1 MNFDNKLNKFKI
13 FKLQSKYKK
22 ITELIANFE
31 KHINV
36 LYKDFFIKDKG
47 KINLLNDIF
56 EINKTLN
63 TKYNNYISELDD
75 TINTNNV
82 MSIMEDV
89 VDNDVDLIDF
99 MFDFDNN
106 YENHGKSLILNVPL
120 KYSFEKIKSI
130 INKFGCDSIDN
141 ILSVNFGDDYK
152 NGLSEKTLE
161 IIDEIKNIVTV
172 LSFNKSKKKIESFKW
187 ETPDDFSELDHLQKE
202 RILHFKFKNNVYKI
216 SLYFKT
222 DPLSIYIKTCQ
233 INYPY
238 LYNKKTKAI
247 QFIENEFTELDLKF
261 FKTYIRHDSLANLYC
276 YDTKDYGEYFN
287 LTYFRYLELINTSFI
302 NIMKE
307 FVSKESSIEHIFKM
321 IQLHLIMDDE
331 SNDIAVAL
339 IGLIKEKKTFNG
351 MLYNFIL
358 SNLTYYVQS
367 KLQNSENNLEKEIE
381 NLKSLSLDNVD
392 YKKQLML
399 NKNIPETV
407 KSLALEKIEE
417 MKSMN
422 NDYFKQITYVKTV
435 INFPWSSDNDSIMFE
450 NLKKDTKKSKA
461 YLEEIENKLKVLS
474 YGHEE
479 PKKLLQQIIGKWI
492 SNPKSMGTAF
502 GMVGPPG
509 VGKTLLAKS
518 ISKALDIPFAEI
530 TLGGQNDGEILHG
543 HGYTYSGSQPG
554 LIVKKM
560 VDMGK
565 SRCILYFDELDKA
578 CSKHG
583 NTNEIS
589 SILIHLTDPNMN
601 KSFQDRFFQGIDFPL
616 DKVIMIFS
624 YNDSS
629 LIDPILLDRITEIKI
644 KPYNTKDKLEICDKH
659 IIPEIVKDIGLP
671 PSLLKCEPKI
681 LEYIIEKY
689 TNEAGVRGIKRLIEK
704 ICMSINICRLK
715 KEKMFKKNIKKIT
728 INKKM
733 VTDIL
738 KEPHDDDTK
747 IHPKNSV
754 GIINGLYA
762 TTSGMGGI
770 IPIQIFKNFS
780 GGVNSHEIKLTGNQ
794 GDVMKESVA
803 CSLTT
808 ALNYLDKNKK
818 KYGIKNINEYL
829 TKNFKY
835 GFHVHTPSTSTPKDG
850 PSAGCA
856 FTSAFI
862 SLILGRPIFNTVGM
876 TGEIELTGRITKIGG
891 LEFKLNGSKKAGV
904 KTVYVPKENEKDVE
918 KIKKD
923 YPKLMDKN
931 FKVIIVEYI
940 DDLIDDILVK

>member
-13 FKLQSKYKK
+13 YKLQTKYKR
-22 ITELIANFE
+22 ITELINDFE
-31 KHINV
+31 KHINN
-36 LYKDFFIKDKG
+36 LYECFFIKDKG
-47 KINLLNDIF
+47 KVNLLNEIF
-56 EINKTLN
+56 EINKSLN
-63 TKYNNYISELDD
+63 TKYNNYISKLEDQTD
-75 TINTNNV
+75 TNN
-82 MSIMEDV
+82 IMEIMKSN
-89 VDNDVDLIDF
+89 VDNDMDLMNF
-99 MFDFDNN
+99 LTDFDNSL
-106 YENHGKSLILNVPL
+106 ENHGKSIIINSPL
-120 KYSFEKIKSI
+120 KYSYEKIKSLV
-130 INKFGCDSIDN
+130 NKFGCSSIYTILELNIGSNFLSNMNEKFVDLLEEIKPIVH
-141 ILSVNFGDDYK
+141 ILSF
-152 NGLSEKTLE
+152 SKT
-161 IIDEIKNIVTV
+161 
-172 LSFNKSKKKIESFKW
+172 KKKIKDFEW
-187 ETPDDFSELDHLQKE
+187 EVNTTYSDFDYLKKE
-202 RILHFKFKNNVYKI
+202 RILYFNCNNNCYKI

-222 DPLSIYIKTCQ
+222 DSLSSYYKTCQ
-233 INYPY
+233 INFPY
-238 LYNKKTKAI
+238 LYSKKSKAI
-247 QFIENEFTELDLKF
+247 QFIENEYPELDVKFLKTF
-261 FKTYIRHDSLANLYC
+261 LRHDNLGNLYC
-276 YDTKDYGEYFN
+276 YDVNEYGEYFN
-287 LTYFRYLELINTSFI
+287 LTYFRYLELVNTSFI

-307 FVSKESSIEHIFKM
+307 FVSKESSINHIFQM
-321 IQLHLIMDDE
+321 IQLHLIMDDD

-339 IGLIKEKKTFNG
+339 CGLIKEKKTFNG

-358 SNLTYYVQS
+358 SNLTYYLQS
-367 KLQNSENNLEKEIE
+367 KLHNSENNLEKEIE
-381 NLKSLSLDNVD
+381 NLKNLSLDNID

-399 NKNIPETV
+399 NKNIPKGV

-422 NDYFKQITYVKTV
+422 NDYFKQITYVKTI
-435 INFPWSSDNDSIMFE
+435 INYPWSSENDYIKFDK
-450 NLKKDTKKSKA
+450 LKKDFKKAKV
-461 YLEEIENKLKVLS
+461 YLEDIETKLKNLS

-479 PKKLLQQIIGKWI
+479 PKKLLLQTIGRWI

-518 ISKALDIPFAEI
+518 VSKALDIPFAEI

-583 NTNEIS
+583 NVNEIS

-629 LIDPILLDRITEIKI
+629 LVDPILLDRLTEIKVR
-644 KPYNTKDKLEICDKH
+644 PYSTRDKVEICDKH
-659 IIPEIVKDIGLP
+659 IIPEINTDIGLP
-671 PSLLKCEPKI
+671 KSLIKWTPKI
-681 LEYIIEKY
+681 LEYLIDNY
-689 TNEAGVRGIKRLIEK
+689 TNEAGVRGIKRIIEK
-704 ICMSINICRLK
+704 ICMDLNMNRLK
-715 KEKMFKKNIKKIT
+715 KEGLFKKNIKKVN
-728 INKKM
+728 INQKII
-733 VTDIL
+733 VNIL
-738 KEPHDDDTK
+738 KEPHNDETI
-747 IHPKNSV
+747 IHHNNEI

-770 IPIQIFKNFS
+770 IPIQIFKNFNGS
-780 GGVNSHEIKLTGNQ
+780 VNSHEIKLTGSQ
-794 GDVMKESVA
+794 GDVMKESVL

-808 ALNYLDKNKK
+808 ALNFIEKNKK
-818 KYGIKNINEYL
+818 KYKIKDLNKYIEN
-829 TKNFKY
+829 NFKY

-862 SLILGRPIFNTVGM
+862 SLILQKPIKNTVGM

-891 LEFKLNGSKKAGV
+891 LEFKLNGAKKAGV
-904 KTVYVPKENEKDVE
+904 KKVFVPKENEKDID

-923 YPKLMDKN
+923 YPKLINKK
-931 FKVIIVEYI
+931 FEVILVEYI
-940 DDLIDDILVK
+940 DDLINDIFV

>member
-22 ITELIANFE
+22 ITELIAQFE

-36 LYKDFFIKDKG
+36 LYNDFFIKDKG

-63 TKYNNYISELDD
+63 TKYNNYISELEDD
-75 TINTNNV
+75 INTNNV
-82 MSIMEDV
+82 MSIMENI
-89 VDNDVDLIDF
+89 VDNDIDLIDF
-99 MFDFDNN
+99 MFDFDNS
-106 YENHGKSLILNVPL
+106 YENYGKSLILNLPL

-130 INKFGCDSIDN
+130 INKFGCNSIDA
-141 ILSVNFGDDYK
+141 ILKINLGNNYI
-152 NGLSEKTLE
+152 NYLNEKTID
-161 IIDEIKNIVTV
+161 IIDEIKNTVTI
-172 LSFNKSKKKIESFKW
+172 LSFSKSKKKVSSFEW
-187 ETPDDFSELDHLQKE
+187 EIPSSFSDLDYLKKE
-202 RILHFKFKNNVYKI
+202 RIIHFKHKDSVYKI
-216 SLYFKT
+216 SLYFIT

-238 LYNKKTKAI
+238 LYNKKTKAL
-247 QFIENEFTELDLKF
+247 QLIENEYPELDLKF
-261 FKTYIRHDSLANLYC
+261 LKTFIRHDNLANLYC
-276 YDTKDYGEYFN
+276 YSTNDYSEYFN

-307 FVSKESSIEHIFKM
+307 FVSKEASVEYIFKM
-321 IQLHLIMDDE
+321 IHLHLIMDDE

-339 IGLIKEKKTFNG
+339 VGLIKEKKTFNG
-351 MLYNFIL
+351 MLYKYIL
-358 SNLTYYVQS
+358 SNLTYYIQS
-367 KLQNSENNLEKEIE
+367 KLQNSENNLEREIE
-381 NLKSLSLDNVD
+381 NLKGLSLDNID

-399 NKNIPETV
+399 NKNIPANV
-407 KSLALEKIEE
+407 KSLALEKVEE

-422 NDYFKQITYVKTV
+422 NDYFKQITYVKTI

-450 NLKKDTKKSKA
+450 NLKKDKKKSKL
-461 YLEEIENKLKVLS
+461 YLEEIEDKLTNLS

-479 PKKLLQQIIGKWI
+479 PKKLLLQIIGKWI
-492 SNPKSMGTAF
+492 SNPKSIGTAF

-644 KPYNTKDKLEICDKH
+644 KPYNTKDKLEICNKH
-659 IIPEIVKDIGLP
+659 IIPEIIKDIGLSS
-671 PSLLKCEPKI
+671 SLLKWDQKI
-681 LEYIIEKY
+681 LEYIIDKY
-689 TNEAGVRGIKRLIEK
+689 TNEAGVRGIKRLVEK
-704 ICMSINICRLK
+704 ICMSLNISRLK
-715 KEKMFKKNIKKIT
+715 KVDMFKKNIKKIT
-728 INKKM
+728 INKK
-733 VTDIL
+733 VIIDIL
-738 KEPHDDDTK
+738 KEPSDDETK
-747 IHPKNSV
+747 IHPKNSI

-762 TTSGMGGI
+762 TTSGKGGI
-770 IPIQIFKNFS
+770 IPIQIFKNFC

-808 ALNYLDKNKK
+808 ALNYLEKNKK
-818 KYGIKNINEYL
+818 KYGIEDINEYL

-850 PSAGCA
+850 PSAGGA

-862 SLILGRPIFNTVGM
+862 SLILGKPIFNTVGM

-918 KIKKD
+918 RIKKD
-923 YPKLMDKN
+923 YPKLIDKN
-931 FKVIIVEYI
+931 FKVITVEYI
-940 DDLIDDILVK
+940 DDIIDDILTK

>member
-1 MNFDNKLNKFKI
+1 M
-13 FKLQSKYKK
+13 
-22 ITELIANFE
+22 
-31 KHINV
+31 
-36 LYKDFFIKDKG
+36 
-47 KINLLNDIF
+47 
-56 EINKTLN
+56 TL
-63 TKYNNYISELDD
+63 
-75 TINTNNV
+75 
-82 MSIMEDV
+82 METV

-106 YENHGKSLILNVPL
+106 YETFGKSLIVNTPL
-120 KYSFEKIKSI
+120 KYSFEKIKLLV
-130 INKFGCDSIDN
+130 NKFGCNSIENLLKMNLGDN
-141 ILSVNFGDDYK
+141 YKSNLDDKTNEIL
-152 NGLSEKTLE
+152 
-161 IIDEIKNIVTV
+161 DEIKNIVTI
-172 LSFNKSKKKIESFKW
+172 LSFSKSKKKINSFEW
-187 ETPDDFSELDHLQKE
+187 ETPNDFSDLDYLKKE
-202 RILHFKFKNNVYKI
+202 RVFHFKFKDSVYKI

-247 QFIENEFTELDLKF
+247 HFLENEYPELDLKF
-261 FKTYIRHDSLANLYC
+261 FKTFIRHDNLGNLYC
-276 YDTKDYGEYFN
+276 YNTNDYAEYFN

-339 IGLIKEKKTFNG
+339 VGLIKEKKTFNG
-351 MLYNFIL
+351 MLYNYIL
-358 SNLTYYVQS
+358 SNLTYYIQS

-422 NDYFKQITYVKTV
+422 NDYFKQITYVKTI
-435 INFPWSSDNDSIMFE
+435 INFPWSSDADSIMFE
-450 NLKKDTKKSKA
+450 NLKKDMKKSKI

-479 PKKLLQQIIGKWI
+479 PKKLLLQIIGKWI

-518 ISKALDIPFAEI
+518 VSKALDIPFAEI

-583 NTNEIS
+583 NINEIS

-601 KSFQDRFFQGIDFPL
+601 KSFQDRFFQGVDFPL

-644 KPYNTKDKLEICDKH
+644 KPYNTKDKIEICNQH
-659 IIPEIVKDIGLP
+659 IIPEMTTNIGLP
-671 PSLLKCEPKI
+671 PSLLKWDTKI
-681 LEYIIEKY
+681 LEYIIDNY
-689 TNEAGVRGIKRLIEK
+689 TNEAGVRGIKRIIEK
-704 ICMSINICRLK
+704 ICMNLNINRLK
-715 KEKMFKKNIKKIT
+715 KENMFKKNVKKIN
-728 INKKM
+728 INKK
-733 VTDIL
+733 VITDIL
-738 KEPHDDDTK
+738 KEPSDDDTK
-747 IHPKNSV
+747 IHPKHYV

-780 GGVNSHEIKLTGNQ
+780 GSVNSHEIKLTGKQ

-808 ALNYLDKNKK
+808 A
-818 KYGIKNINEYL
+818 IN
-829 TKNFKY
+829 
-835 GFHVHTPSTSTPKDG
+835 
-850 PSAGCA
+850 
-856 FTSAFI
+856 
-862 SLILGRPIFNTVGM
+862 
-876 TGEIELTGRITKIGG
+876 
-891 LEFKLNGSKKAGV
+891 
-904 KTVYVPKENEKDVE
+904 
-918 KIKKD
+918 
-923 YPKLMDKN
+923 
-931 FKVIIVEYI
+931 
-940 DDLIDDILVK
+940 